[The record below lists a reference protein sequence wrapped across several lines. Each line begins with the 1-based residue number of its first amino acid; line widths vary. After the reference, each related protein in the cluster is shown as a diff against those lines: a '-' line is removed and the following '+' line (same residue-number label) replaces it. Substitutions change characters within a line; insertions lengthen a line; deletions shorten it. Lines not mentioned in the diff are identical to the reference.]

1 MLKLLYK
8 ISLTIVLCGCS
19 KDDNIQSPLNADVL
33 PVTEGNWFR
42 PVEETTWQWQLT
54 GDINTSYDAEVYD
67 IDLFDV
73 SESTIGKLQAEGKK
87 VIAYFSAGSYEQWRI
102 DASSFSESDL
112 GNPLDGWPGER
123 WVDIR
128 SPEIHSLMLNRLD
141 LAKEKG
147 FDGVEPDNVDGYS
160 NNTGFDLTANDQ
172 LAYNRF
178 MANEAHKRGLS
189 IGLKNDLD
197 QIPELVDYYDF
208 SVNEECFEYEECDVL
223 LPFIT
228 SGKAVFNAEYSSVLV
243 NSSDA
248 RESLC
253 AQANNLKLSTLI
265 LPLELDDTFR
275 YSCRDL

>member
-1 MLKLLYK
+1 MVKLLCK
-8 ISLTIVLCGCS
+8 LSLIIVLCSCS

-54 GDINTSYDAEVYD
+54 GNINISYDVEVYD

-73 SESTIGKLQAEGKK
+73 SEATIENLHAKGIK
-87 VIAYFSAGSYEQWRI
+87 VIAYFSAGSYEEWRD

-128 SPEIHSLMLNRLD
+128 CPEVHSLMLARLD

-160 NNTGFDLTANDQ
+160 NKTGFDLTTTDQ

-208 SVNEECFEYEECDVL
+208 SVNEECFEYEECEAL

-228 SGKAVFNAEYSSVLV
+228 SGKAVFNAEYSSELV
-243 NSSDA
+243 NSSDQ

-253 AQANNLKLSTLI
+253 ARANTLKLSTLT